1 MKILKRINFDNLL
14 KVVNG
19 NKYILTIAIFKR
31 AKELFKLYPSPHR
44 SPASFID
51 DAAEE
56 IEGNKVEITYK

>member
-14 KVVNG
+14 KIVNG
-19 NKYILTIAIFKR
+19 NKYVLTIGIFKR

-44 SPASFID
+44 SPVSFIY

-56 IEGNKVEITYK
+56 IEENKVEITRK